1 MAHWTIED
9 LGFGGTVYYCSECKD
24 VFNDIYHRICS
35 DGPCPNCGA
44 VMNED
49 EAVYLDD
56 TRERSDDTE
65 SLYPKI
71 RLLTNEEA
79 ATVLENM
86 ARIIGRSQGRGSGK
100 TLIISQQVE
109 ALLKGAHALRM
120 TPDNVRRD

>member
-1 MAHWTIED
+1 MFMAHWTIED

-56 TRERSDDTE
+56 TRERGAEKMKNNYVPPLSPQQGMELNEAVTNV
-65 SLYPKI
+65 
-71 RLLTNEEA
+71 RLLTNDEA
-79 ATVLENM
+79 ATVLENL
-86 ARIIGRSQGRGSGK
+86 AGIIGLSQGR
-100 TLIISQQVE
+100 
-109 ALLKGAHALRM
+109 LLVK
-120 TPDNVRRD
+120 